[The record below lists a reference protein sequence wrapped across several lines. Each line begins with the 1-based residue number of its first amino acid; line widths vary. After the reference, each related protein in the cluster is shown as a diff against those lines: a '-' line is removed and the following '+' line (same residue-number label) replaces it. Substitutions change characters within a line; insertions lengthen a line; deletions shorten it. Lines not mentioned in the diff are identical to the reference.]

1 MRNLTKL
8 EKPAVLEENEVE
20 WLAQWLADKASNLMK
35 FRYRHPD
42 IKQTLVAETGW
53 KCVYCESKIGHNTP
67 GDIEHKVPSSK
78 QEALHFAWENLTVAC
93 AECNR
98 RKNDFYNPNAPFI
111 DPYIDDAES
120 MVVHIGPIATW
131 RLGDA
136 RSEQAVRM
144 LDLHSHARVA
154 LVARKI
160 ELIHSTCH
168 LLERIHQEQDPS
180 LKALHLHDL
189 AGLTRSDAEY
199 SAMIVALLRVK
210 GINS

>member
-1 MRNLTKL
+1 MRKLTKL
-8 EKPAVLEENEVE
+8 EKPAVLEENEIE
-20 WLAQWLADKASNLMK
+20 WLAQWLADKASTLK
-35 FRYRHPD
+35 KSRYRHPD
-42 IKQTLVAETGW
+42 IKQTLIAETGW
-53 KCVYCESKIGHNTP
+53 KCVYCESKLGHNTP

-78 QEALHFAWENLTVAC
+78 EENLHFAWENLTVAC
-93 AECNR
+93 TECNR
-98 RKNDFYNPNAPFI
+98 RKNNFYDPNAPFI

-131 RLGDA
+131 RVGDA
-136 RSEQAVRM
+136 RSEKAIRI

-168 LLERIHQEQDPS
+168 LLERINQEQDPS

-189 AGLTRSDAEY
+189 ADLTKSDAEY
-199 SAMIVALLRVK
+199 SAMILALLRVK
-210 GINS
+210 GINP